1 MTLVI
6 ARSDGPCQTD
16 GVDVRQLQALVAV
29 AEHGTFS
36 SAAKSLHTVQ
46 SNISA
51 HVSRL
56 EHELGT
62 RLVDRSTGRLT
73 QDGSAVVAR
82 ARRIQAEMDAIR
94 ADVAR
99 LGTELS
105 GDVRFGVIG
114 STARWLVAGLLDG
127 LRVEHPRVRTVV
139 VEASTTSLTLQLESG
154 HLDLAVVNLPVDD
167 LELATEPLFEEDLVL
182 VAPTDHPLAQRDR
195 VTIAQLG
202 EHPLLLSAPGTA
214 LRDELELQAA
224 RAGVRLQAQAELDGV
239 RLAASLAFQGFG
251 AAVLPAT
258 AIPGWLTGAWRR
270 IPVRGLHRRQVGL
283 ARRRRGALTPQAQG
297 VAQLVRGVVR
307 AQAADQPGL
316 HLSLPSV
323 AAV

>member
-1 MTLVI
+1 M
-6 ARSDGPCQTD
+6 
-16 GVDVRQLQALVAV
+16 AV

-36 SAAKSLHTVQ
+36 SAAKALHTVQ

-51 HVSRL
+51 HVARL

-62 RLVDRSTGRLT
+62 TLVDRGSGRLT
-73 QDGSAVVAR
+73 QEGTAVVAR
-82 ARRIQAEMDAIR
+82 ARRIQAELDAIR
-94 ADVAR
+94 SDVAR
-99 LGTELS
+99 LGTELT

-114 STARWLVAGLLDG
+114 TTARWLVAGLLDG

-182 VAPTDHPLAQRDR
+182 VAPADHPLARHDR
-195 VTIAQLG
+195 VTLAQLG

-224 RAGVRLQAQAELDGV
+224 RGVYD
-239 RLAASLAFQGFG
+239 F
-251 AAVLPAT
+251 
-258 AIPGWLTGAWRR
+258 
-270 IPVRGLHRRQVGL
+270 
-283 ARRRRGALTPQAQG
+283 RRRPSSTACGSRRRSRSRGSAPRCSRQPRSPAGSRARGSESRSAGFTGVTSVSPGGVVARLTPQAQG
-297 VAQLVRGVVR
+297 VAELVRGVVR
-307 AQAADQPGL
+307 AQATDQPGL
-316 HLSLPSV
+316 HLALPSA

>member
-6 ARSDGPCQTD
+6 APSDRSGRLTA
-16 GVDVRQLQALVAV
+16 VDVRQLQALVAV

-36 SAAKSLHTVQ
+36 SAAKALHTVQ

-51 HVSRL
+51 HVARL
-56 EHELGT
+56 EKELGT
-62 RLVDRSTGRLT
+62 ALVDRGSGRLT
-73 QDGSAVVAR
+73 QEGTAVVAR
-82 ARRIQAEMDAIR
+82 ARRIQAELDAIR
-94 ADVAR
+94 SDVAR
-99 LGTELS
+99 LGTELT

-114 STARWLVAGLLDG
+114 TTARWLVAGLLDG

-182 VAPTDHPLAQRDR
+182 VAPADHPLARHDR
-195 VTIAQLG
+195 VTLAQLG

-258 AIPGWLTGAWRR
+258 AVPGWLTGAWKR
-270 IPVRGLHRRQVGL
+270 IPVRGLHRRHVGL

-297 VAQLVRGVVR
+297 VAELVRGVVR
-307 AQAADQPGL
+307 AQATDQPGL
-316 HLSLPSV
+316 HLALPSA

>member
-1 MTLVI
+1 M
-6 ARSDGPCQTD
+6 
-16 GVDVRQLQALVAV
+16 AV

-51 HVSRL
+51 HVARL

-62 RLVDRSTGRLT
+62 TLVDRGSGRLT
-73 QDGSAVVAR
+73 QEGTAVVAR
-82 ARRIQAEMDAIR
+82 ARRIQAELDAIR
-94 ADVAR
+94 SDVAR
-99 LGTELS
+99 LGTELT

-114 STARWLVAGLLDG
+114 TTARWLVAGLLDG

-139 VEASTTSLTLQLESG
+139 VEASTTSLTLQLQSG

-182 VAPTDHPLAQRDR
+182 VAPTDHPLAKHDR
-195 VTIAQLG
+195 VTLAQLG

-258 AIPGWLTGAWRR
+258 AVPGWLTGAWKR
-270 IPVRGLHRRQVGL
+270 IPVRGLHRRHVGL

-297 VAQLVRGVVR
+297 VAELVPRGR
-307 AQAADQPGL
+307 ACAGHGPAGL
-316 HLSLPSV
+316 ASRTSV
-323 AAV
+323 GRRGLIQT

>member
-1 MTLVI
+1 M
-6 ARSDGPCQTD
+6 
-16 GVDVRQLQALVAV
+16 DVRQLQALVAV

-36 SAAKSLHTVQ
+36 SAAKALHTVQ

-51 HVSRL
+51 HVARL
-56 EHELGT
+56 EKELGT
-62 RLVDRSTGRLT
+62 ALVDRGSGRLT
-73 QDGSAVVAR
+73 QEGTAVVAR
-82 ARRIQAEMDAIR
+82 ARRIQAELDAIR
-94 ADVAR
+94 SDVAR
-99 LGTELS
+99 LGTELT

-114 STARWLVAGLLDG
+114 TTARWLVAGLLDG

-154 HLDLAVVNLPVDD
+154 HLDLAVVNLPVD
-167 LELATEPLFEEDLVL
+167 ELATEPLFEEDLVL
-182 VAPTDHPLAQRDR
+182 VAPTDHPLARHDR
-195 VTIAQLG
+195 VTLAQLG

-258 AIPGWLTGAWRR
+258 AVPGWLTGAWKR
-270 IPVRGLHRRQVGL
+270 IPVRGLHRRHVGL

-297 VAQLVRGVVR
+297 VAELVRGVVR
-307 AQAADQPGL
+307 AQATEQPGL
-316 HLSLPSV
+316 HLALPSA